1 MIKLEKLE
9 KGEFFED
16 AFLVSYRYNKDYL
29 NKMRSL
35 KYKRYVPDK
44 KAWEIPSSEL
54 KHLVDLFG
62 IDDINVNAKYLEGLV
77 EKEES
82 KAEEAPEDIKERLKD
97 IKPIVDYPFKTKPF
111 PHQIEA
117 FNRGYECKN
126 LLLADDQGLGKTKES
141 IDIAVARKDEIGKCL
156 IVCGVNSVKYNW
168 KKEVSV
174 HSNESCV
181 VIDGKTVD
189 KRIQQIDQWLYG
201 SPYFGIINIE
211 SLRNEKI
218 MDRIYVDCKDDIIGA
233 VIVDEIHKGEIAAD
247 LKSADWSKYQL
258 KKISAKAK
266 TIVKI
271 ISSATGKEVQD
282 SLVREQME
290 KYVTE
295 AEKLGVTDQAALMMC
310 ANFRHQ
316 GGLSAVKRVLGKTEK
331 PYTLDHIYSAC
342 CTDTGNQVGAYKSR
356 QKFVYTTL
364 KSKVNSNV
372 KEETKMGV
380 TAQQIIDIMDSWVGL
395 SRAKGTHKPIIDLYN
410 SHKPL
415 ARSYAVGYNDSYC
428 DTTVSAAFIK
438 AGAVDLIGGTEC
450 GVEEHVKLFKK
461 AGIWIEDGTITPEKG
476 DIVVFNW
483 DDATQPNDGYSDHI
497 GVVRSV
503 GFKNFET
510 TEGNM
515 SGGVVGHRTVAIG
528 WGYIRGFARPKYA
541 KAKTLHLSRKNQIQ
555 GQIRSLQRLLQQ
567 LKLIL

>member
-62 IDDINVNAKYLEGLV
+62 VDDINVNAKYLEGLV

-82 KAEEAPEDIKERLKD
+82 KAEETPEDIKERLKD

-117 FNRGYECKN
+117 FNRGYECKD

-141 IDIAVARKDEIGKCL
+141 IDIAVARKGEIGKCL

-189 KRIQQIDQWLYG
+189 KRIQQIDQWIYG

-218 MDRIYVDCKDDIIGA
+218 MDRIYMDCKDDIILYNLLSILSTPVFIA
-233 VIVDEIHKGEIAAD
+233 VWLSVRSRDQSILPGFFPLLTCFIPELYSLSRYSTELRYFCSCIVDYSIDNFHSSVLLND
-247 LKSADWSKYQL
+247 LFLFLIYP
-258 KKISAKAK
+258 
-266 TIVKI
+266 
-271 ISSATGKEVQD
+271 
-282 SLVREQME
+282 SL
-290 KYVTE
+290 
-295 AEKLGVTDQAALMMC
+295 A
-310 ANFRHQ
+310 
-316 GGLSAVKRVLGKTEK
+316 
-331 PYTLDHIYSAC
+331 
-342 CTDTGNQVGAYKSR
+342 
-356 QKFVYTTL
+356 
-364 KSKVNSNV
+364 
-372 KEETKMGV
+372 
-380 TAQQIIDIMDSWVGL
+380 
-395 SRAKGTHKPIIDLYN
+395 
-410 SHKPL
+410 
-415 ARSYAVGYNDSYC
+415 
-428 DTTVSAAFIK
+428 
-438 AGAVDLIGGTEC
+438 
-450 GVEEHVKLFKK
+450 
-461 AGIWIEDGTITPEKG
+461 
-476 DIVVFNW
+476 
-483 DDATQPNDGYSDHI
+483 
-497 GVVRSV
+497 
-503 GFKNFET
+503 
-510 TEGNM
+510 
-515 SGGVVGHRTVAIG
+515 
-528 WGYIRGFARPKYA
+528 
-541 KAKTLHLSRKNQIQ
+541 
-555 GQIRSLQRLLQQ
+555 
-567 LKLIL
+567 